1 MVDFFTQYGAA
12 ILRVLVLICWL
23 ILLKNSSFQG
33 INSIAVKYF
42 IIFLGL
48 FILWNISMILSK
60 VFIGRAIVIYLIF
73 WAVISIYEL
82 FFIVKVL
89 FITLKAQ
96 ETHSEILTITIS
108 ILAVPIIVAAIL
120 SYTNRSYN
128 PINTTDFYNI
138 ILLMLGSVIILRSLL
153 SRESFLEN
161 IESFFIFSGFTLYFG
176 LHILASNA
184 FLLSVKLIGYWN
196 FAQYATLISLI
207 YWLGSI
213 FFIWKIRSRH
223 LS

>member
-1 MVDFFTQYGAA
+1 MINFFNIYGTA
-12 ILRVLVLICWL
+12 ILRVLTLIFWF
-23 ILLKNSSFQG
+23 LLFRKGKFQGLNSLSIRFFIIFQG
-33 INSIAVKYF
+33 IFV
-42 IIFLGL
+42 
-48 FILWNISMILSK
+48 LWNILMVLSDK
-60 VFIGRAIVIYLIF
+60 SNIVYLIF
-73 WAVISIYEL
+73 WAIISVYEL
-82 FFIVKVL
+82 FFIINIMFK
-89 FITLKAQ
+89 TLNTTKS
-96 ETHSEILTITIS
+96 HSEIFIITIS
-108 ILAVPIIVAAIL
+108 ILAIPIILAAIL
-120 SYTNRSYN
+120 SYTNRNYN

-138 ILLMLGSVIILRSLL
+138 ILLMLGSVIVIHNLL

>member
-1 MVDFFTQYGAA
+1 MINFFNIYGTA
-12 ILRVLVLICWL
+12 ILRVLTLIFWF
-23 ILLKNSSFQG
+23 LLFRKGKFQGLNLLSIRFFIIFQG
-33 INSIAVKYF
+33 IFV
-42 IIFLGL
+42 
-48 FILWNISMILSK
+48 LWNILMVLSDK
-60 VFIGRAIVIYLIF
+60 SNIVYLIF
-73 WAVISIYEL
+73 WAIISVYEL
-82 FFIVKVL
+82 FFIINIMFK
-89 FITLKAQ
+89 TLNTTKS
-96 ETHSEILTITIS
+96 HSEIFIITIS
-108 ILAVPIIVAAIL
+108 ILAIPIILAAIL
-120 SYTNRSYN
+120 SYTNRNYN

-138 ILLMLGSVIILRSLL
+138 ILLMLGSVIVIHNLL